1 MKAERLPEARVLPV
15 PRAQAL
21 VRALVTS
28 RRRREP
34 IQAWMLVGPAL
45 LALVFLR
52 IYPIGTALID
62 SFEGPH
68 GGFTLS
74 NYTYLFGS
82 PDFLQSF
89 KITLIFNAVV
99 NPFQLMVALALAI
112 LLTRKVPGRSIWRT
126 LIFAPVAMPL
136 PVSAVVWNQL
146 LAQNGFVN
154 GILTALDLPAQGFL
168 TSQNE
173 ALASIVILASWI
185 GCGIWMVFLIAGVQD
200 IPPTLYDAALVDG
213 AGQFQSFRHI
223 TLPLLRRPMA
233 FVLVADTVANLL
245 LFAPVQILTQGGPL
259 NATNVAMYDIY
270 NQALL
275 NGATD
280 VASAEMMVL
289 LLITVVVVVV
299 QFHFLRPKV

>member
-1 MKAERLPEARVLPV
+1 
-15 PRAQAL
+15 
-21 VRALVTS
+21 
-28 RRRREP
+28 
-34 IQAWMLVGPAL
+34 
-45 LALVFLR
+45 
-52 IYPIGTALID
+52 
-62 SFEGPH
+62 
-68 GGFTLS
+68 
-74 NYTYLFGS
+74 
-82 PDFLQSF
+82 
-89 KITLIFNAVV
+89 
-99 NPFQLMVALALAI
+99 
-112 LLTRKVPGRSIWRT
+112 
-126 LIFAPVAMPL
+126 VAMPL